1 MSGEISAEGFLVRA
15 DPAMAV
21 LTEEEVNI
29 FEAEF
34 LRFYTM
40 RSNEGGLADALR
52 EEIPHENLVKIQA
65 KELHNKALIAL
76 EYKMKKLLLITILAL
91 RFGLPVIRV
100 NDAPSLLLRVT
111 FKLSQCGPAVSTC
124 KILLGSYA

>member
-1 MSGEISAEGFLVRA
+1 
-15 DPAMAV
+15 MAV

-29 FEAEF
+29 FETEF

-52 EEIPHENLVKIQA
+52 EEIPHDDLIKIQA

-100 NDAPSLLLRVT
+100 NDAPSLLRRVT
-111 FKLSQCGPAVSTC
+111 FNLSQCVRPFLPA
-124 KILLGSYA
+124 KFF